1 MTKTV
6 FVIDVG
12 SNSIRLMQAE
22 TDEKTVRCVKKWL
35 VLARLGEKA
44 PGSVDLSEAAMQRGA
59 EAIAQLWEKAQGID
73 AAAPVW
79 AFATSAVRDAG
90 NRECFLE
97 MVKQRTGLTIQVL
110 SGEQEALIGAAGAL
124 QGQDGGLIDIGGGS
138 TELVVCRDGQVQFA
152 RSLNIGCVRARGLFA
167 EQDAEAENWARRA
180 FSECAL
186 PPAERTI
193 AIGGAPTTLA
203 AVALG
208 LKTYDPVAVEG
219 YLLRRAQLDALWDCL
234 APLTP
239 AERAQAYCMEE
250 RRAEVILYGIA
261 ILRAFMDSFQ
271 IGQVTVSEADNLEG
285 FLHWQLEQMEK

>member
-1 MTKTV
+1 MCEKMAGACQ
-6 FVIDVG
+6 IGRKSAGQCRLERSGYAAWRRGNRAAVG
-12 SNSIRLMQAE
+12 
-22 TDEKTVRCVKKWL
+22 
-35 VLARLGEKA
+35 
-44 PGSVDLSEAAMQRGA
+44 
-59 EAIAQLWEKAQGID
+59 KAQGID

-208 LKTYDPVAVEG
+208 LKTYDPAAVEG